1 MNIVSSTQALVS
13 YWSSQQPQV
22 ITALQALLSDSSN
35 PLAFAPFFT
44 ADRIVPP
51 TLLASRSFLGYG
63 QERGMIELKI
73 RNNELGRER
82 TVLYVEQLP
91 WFVKPLLHTMT
102 TEVKEDEFGE

>member
-1 MNIVSSTQALVS
+1 
-13 YWSSQQPQV
+13 
-22 ITALQALLSDSSN
+22 
-35 PLAFAPFFT
+35 
-44 ADRIVPP
+44 
-51 TLLASRSFLGYG
+51 
-63 QERGMIELKI
+63 MIELKI